1 MEWIWVKY
9 EQAFGNGF
17 NEYISTD
24 GHYCKQVWFDGYEE
38 IFEIA
43 QRKIGCLGRPRTLHP
58 QGEMNVMKPKVK
70 LKLKIRVCGGTFPY
84 TLFKFASPERGERPM
99 N

>member
-43 QRKIGCLGRPRTLHP
+43 
-58 QGEMNVMKPKVK
+58 
-70 LKLKIRVCGGTFPY
+70 
-84 TLFKFASPERGERPM
+84 
-99 N
+99 

>member
-1 MEWIWVKY
+1 MRFSKIYQKCKKLENRKIFKKTLDKYARLCYNKYNEREVIIMTDTKWIWVKT

-17 NEYISTD
+17 EEYISED

-43 QRKIGCLGRPRTLHP
+43 
-58 QGEMNVMKPKVK
+58 
-70 LKLKIRVCGGTFPY
+70 
-84 TLFKFASPERGERPM
+84 
-99 N
+99 